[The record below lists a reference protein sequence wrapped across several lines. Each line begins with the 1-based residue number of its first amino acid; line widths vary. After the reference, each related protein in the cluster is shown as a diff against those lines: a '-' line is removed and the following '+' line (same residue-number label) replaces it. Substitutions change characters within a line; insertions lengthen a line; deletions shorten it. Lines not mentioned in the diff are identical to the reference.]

1 MITMRAIKLSLLLA
15 PALLAAAV
23 KSEAD
28 KRAILNDHRKENLL
42 HSQFS
47 FADEFAGIY
56 KHFKIAEELASRHR
70 SGLEFQ
76 NLPSNNE
83 GRSDRKENGI
93 DFLERHVPL
102 NDGRADM
109 RMGEIQSSTS
119 DLIISHEFLLAVAVG
134 SIFVGVL
141 LGLLLTQGMKKRIR
155 ERDNQS
161 EIR

>member
-56 KHFKIAEELASRHR
+56 KHFKIAEELQ
-70 SGLEFQ
+70 GLGAYKVFFD
-76 NLPSNNE
+76 
-83 GRSDRKENGI
+83 SDGPNMI
-93 DFLERHVPL
+93 T
-102 NDGRADM
+102 
-109 RMGEIQSSTS
+109 SS
-119 DLIISHEFLLAVAVG
+119 
-134 SIFVGVL
+134 
-141 LGLLLTQGMKKRIR
+141 
-155 ERDNQS
+155 
-161 EIR
+161 